1 MGIIIWLVVG
11 AIIGW
16 LASVFMRTDNQL
28 GIILN
33 ILIGI
38 VGALLGGL
46 GLAGGDING
55 APLTISTLLVSFTGA
70 VALLAITNLV
80 RRGPLS

>member
-1 MGIIIWLVVG
+1 VG

-55 APLTISTLLVSFTGA
+55 APLTISTLLVSLTGA

>member
-16 LASVFMRTDNQL
+16 IASVFMRTDNQL

-55 APLTISTLLVSFTGA
+55 APLTISTLLVSLTGA

>member
-55 APLTISTLLVSFTGA
+55 APLTISTLLVSLTGA